1 MNVSS
6 TLININ
12 SANPQ
17 ALYEWYRDVLGLPV
31 QEGMGETTGRRRRH
45 SFDGHSGI
53 AGPAKEPARYLVNF
67 FVDDAAAET
76 ERIEKAGVSCIRRLG
91 QEYWGGTISTFV
103 RPGRELRA
111 GHRIPRTAGIVPWR
125 CGGPTGCSR

>member
-1 MNVSS
+1 MNVTS

-31 QEGMGETTGRRRRH
+31 QEGMGETAVQAGGVAIT
-45 SFDGHSGI
+45 FDGHSEI
-53 AGPAKEPARYLVNF
+53 SGPAKEPARYLVNF

-91 QEYWGGTISTFV
+91 QEFWGGIISTFV
-103 RPGRELRA
+103 DPDGNYVQVIEYREPQA
-111 GHRIPRTAGIVPWR
+111 
-125 CGGPTGCSR
+125 